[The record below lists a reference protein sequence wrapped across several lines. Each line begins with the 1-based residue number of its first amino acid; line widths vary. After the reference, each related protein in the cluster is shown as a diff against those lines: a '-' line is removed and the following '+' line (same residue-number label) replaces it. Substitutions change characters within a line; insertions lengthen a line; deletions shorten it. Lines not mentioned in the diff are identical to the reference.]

1 MYEYDFYTVH
11 TDTIGSTTK
20 NEWTSM
26 LFQPIHNVVQVS
38 IVSASIDIGT
48 LGAGKEVVYLNVDQF
63 HSPFNDVAGK
73 PGDQETPGIVS
84 SVQTKDKLRHSM
96 AQFLVTPSVNRIV
109 FKGGDYST
117 QTQFKVPI
125 DTVDRLTQ
133 RLYDQDGNPITI
145 APTANNFITYRI
157 TSLKLKSEV

>member
-1 MYEYDFYTVH
+1 MHEYDFYTVH
-11 TDTIGSTTK
+11 TDTVGSVTK

-38 IVSASIDIGT
+38 IVSASIDVAT
-48 LGAGKEVVYLNVDQF
+48 LGTGKEVVYLNVDQF
-63 HSPFNDVAGK
+63 NSQFNDVTGQV
-73 PGDQETPGIVS
+73 GTQTSPGIVS

-96 AQFLVTPSVNRIV
+96 AQFMVTPTLNRII

-125 DTVDRLTQ
+125 ETVDRLTQ
-133 RLYDQDGNPITI
+133 RLYNQDGELIPIG
-145 APTANNFITYRI
+145 ANANNFITYRI
-157 TSLKLKSEV
+157 TSLKLKSET